1 MQENPLKI
9 IKTRINEVGLMENQ
23 LIGVIGGSGL
33 YSMKEFR
40 LKKKV
45 ALTTPFG
52 KPSDAFMVG
61 ELAGKPVVFLPRH
74 GVGHRINPSEI
85 NFRANIWGFKKLGVG
100 SIFSVSAVGSLRQEI
115 EPGHMVVID
124 QFIDRTRLRRS
135 TFFENGIVAHV
146 SLANP
151 VCAHVRDTLISSS
164 QKAGATVHSK
174 GTYVCMEG
182 PQFSTKAESNWYRS
196 MGADVI
202 GMTNLQEAKLARE
215 AEICYATLALST
227 DYDCWHESEVPVT
240 TDQVIAVLHSNIEM
254 AQKIIQIAV
263 GTHSDRADCSCKSA
277 LAHAVLTDPKKI
289 TPALKKKMKLLVG
302 KYLK

>member
-9 IKTRINEVGLMENQ
+9 IKARINEVGLMENQ

-45 ALTTPFG
+45 VMTTPFG

-61 ELAGKPVVFLPRH
+61 ELAGQPVVFLPRH

-100 SIFSVSAVGSLRQEI
+100 AIFSVSAVGSLRQEI

-151 VCAHVRDTLISSS
+151 VCGHVRDTLISSS
-164 QKAGATVHSK
+164 QKAGATVHPK

-182 PQFSTKAESNWYRS
+182 PQFSTKAESHWYRS

-240 TDQVIAVLHSNIEM
+240 TDQIIAVLHNNIEM

-263 GTHSDRADCSCKSA
+263 GAHSDRADCACKSA

-289 TPALKKKMKLLVG
+289 SPALKKKMKLLVG